1 MTPSSS
7 PSATI
12 STFAVGAAVF
22 DRVAQQVPD
31 DLADVAVVAAHGR
44 QARRDDGRDVRPE
57 PDRPL
62 ALDDRRQDPLEEDRL
77 AADQLLAALDA
88 GKDQQVLDQAVESLG
103 LGRDVGDELARDRRI
118 ELLAA
123 PEQDLAAAV
132 DRGDRRPQLV
142 RQDADEGVA
151 QVVVLEPVGD
161 VGQDG
166 DRRLLALRLEG
177 ADREVDRERRPILA
191 QRVASSRRRSAGRSA
206 AVRAGRRA
214 TVRGSRPRSSRG
226 CEAPARWR
234 IRRGRRAR

>member
-1 MTPSSS
+1 MTPFSA

-44 QARRDDGRDVRPE
+44 QPGRDDSRDVRPE

-77 AADQLLAALDA
+77 AADELLAALDA
-88 GKDQQVLDQAVESLG
+88 GEDEQVLDEAVESLG
-103 LGRDVGDELARDRRI
+103 LGRDVGDELARDGRI

-123 PEQDLAAAV
+123 PQQHLAAAV
-132 DRGDRRPQLV
+132 DRGDGRPQLV
-142 RQDADEGVA
+142 RQDADERVA

-161 VGQDG
+161 VGQDR
-166 DRRLLALRLEG
+166 DRRLLTLRLER
-177 ADREVDRERRPILA
+177 ADREVDRERRPVLA
-191 QRVASSRRRSAGRSA
+191 QRVASSRCRLGRP
-206 AVRAGRRA
+206 
-214 TVRGSRPRSSRG
+214 GSRASRSSSE
-226 CEAPARWR
+226 CPR
-234 IRRGRRAR
+234 ISSAE